1 MIMSFSCS
9 VNNNTVLL
17 SDSKLSAKISFF
29 SHGIP
34 SRISST
40 SAIKENLSIYRNF
53 SAKLSSICS
62 ISPKE
67 NIDFSLKKDL
77 SQSAIGNI
85 SSSTTADLAVN
96 QKLLATGSLRVKKT
110 DKFFGY
116 KPNFRAYEKL
126 YPIQD
131 ISFKTKSTNTNIN
144 VFKIENNLVSNSNIY
159 TSIDEGVFAE
169 DYVDNGKI
177 GYIVS
182 DDSNSFGFT
191 YKVFANGDIEY
202 KFSVTKPSS
211 VAKLSYFAIRSSAP
225 IKNYASK
232 KPEQYKLYDIKLEDP
247 NGKLII
253 QYKDI
258 IITGDGESQFTT
270 YISEPLINNLLLPTW
285 DINYPSIDIA
295 GSYTLRISFTYNCN
309 YFPFNKNFDA
319 GYEQTCIINSDLLNP
334 NPFIGLNISAIEI
347 GNSGGVGIQKDN
359 YFNLFTKVRSK
370 SERTKKVVLPNK
382 LLVTDFNNKI
392 YPEASSVWRTPDGN
406 YTNSTDL
413 QSNALLQKVQ
423 STNVDYGDYINLIY
437 STPSADSGRLV
448 LKFGTNRDRM
458 NTYTDGAFNFGGN
471 KSFNDAVLSE
481 YQYEDYFDVDYAE
494 LKVIAKKHANSPDYP
509 IDVVGY
515 SDDKLLYGT
524 SPIGGFLQN
533 SGALGFDENNVP
545 NVSGYNTFNFG
556 MSNSSLSDQSE
567 YFSNDISPLGDHYIV
582 NNSVL
587 VNSTS
592 FKEYIVPLEIYSDP
606 RKLGNNKYS
615 LSPYFENLYV
625 DICPIPSGASIAHV
639 SLILYYK
646 PANALSLYTLGSP
659 ADKNATRKNITLLPS
674 LSGTIS
680 NPNLSG
686 GSIVG
691 FSNPSN
697 LNTNYSRR
705 WRGNLGE
712 VIVGGDFKK
721 MEFDF
726 SFNHKQ
732 ANSPFL
738 NTYIDFNDKITGGNI
753 YSDDGTLVAQLSNGN
768 ISNYLLSNIGWR
780 YSSEQL
786 FGSVTTPYKSIKW
799 NSNIDDTF
807 DKALKLSG
815 PSNYLKVLSSPS
827 NNSFCIFLRFTPDY
841 GTNLSNQIIFSI
853 SPSSNISSP
862 KIILV
867 RSNNTL
873 VCSSLVTEG
882 PFLTIPLSSDQ
893 KFPASLLIL
902 YNDNGERR
910 IKVYLNNSLNFYQ
923 SAPINNLLLSN
934 NDVIAIGN
942 TTSVSSYTLPMFL
955 HEFGISK
962 DSCNIVSSNP
972 DRSKNQISVSE
983 FFDSYN
989 VPADYIDD
997 DISQWKLGSF
1007 KVCQFSPDFD
1017 FFTKRI
1023 GKDFITFNLSHNG
1036 SGYYQTTNLALP
1048 NNINLSGVS
1057 YHTQIENDF
1066 LRFNL
1071 SDIPQIDQDRF
1082 FAISPRISKNLPKG
1096 YNFYDQALCV
1106 DTILEHDTY
1115 NNIAWSNGK
1124 IGPKFIVSL
1133 YAKTQDS
1140 LERPSKQFGLVNR
1153 SIHHLEPSGCIRKI
1167 TSKFTFNDILD
1178 TSEPWASFDVE
1189 SYSKEFKEKYFLND
1203 INQMFLQYDLVYP
1216 SGEQFS
1222 SKIKIHSSNI
1232 RADDAIYLSATKND
1246 TLSLYTSGSPY
1257 QFAFL
1262 NLFAPENGTS
1272 INGGYFNL
1280 YANSNP
1286 PTPIHESG
1294 LKLFTDSSGYF
1305 TNPEKCNLH
1314 IIGNG
1319 VVGTAEQT
1327 FSSMFGSS
1335 PINGLNLFVSS
1346 KFIREDVM
1354 PLYVNGSGYYIDN
1367 SLNFTMF
1374 GPEGL
1379 ESLNEQLNLRVRGIS
1394 PSFNAYPSSIMPLH
1408 IFNNQQTID
1417 SSSSSFN
1424 LFLSA
1429 FNATIFDTSGN
1440 LPLITLNYPISDSLA
1455 SKSATITWDS
1465 NNVGQGIT
1473 SIDNVYAYVD
1483 ADDNIRGVNL
1493 ACYGDCNK

>member
-1 MIMSFSCS
+1 MTCSSC
-9 VNNNTVLL
+9 VINTNTVLL
-17 SDSKLSAKISFF
+17 SDSKLSAKIS
-29 SHGIP
+29 SVSNGAS

-40 SAIKENLSIYRNF
+40 SALRENVSVYRNF
-53 SAKLSSICS
+53 SARLSSVCS
-62 ISPKE
+62 IAPKE
-67 NIDFSLKKDL
+67 NVDFSLKKDL
-77 SQSAIGNI
+77 SQSAVGNI
-85 SSSTTADLAVN
+85 SSYTSALLAIN
-96 QKLLATGSLRVKKT
+96 QKLFGSGSLKTKKP
-110 DKFFGY
+110 DKFAGY
-116 KPNFRAYEKL
+116 KPSFRASEKL

-131 ISFKTKSTNTNIN
+131 ISFKSKPSNQNIT
-144 VFKIENNLVSNSNIY
+144 VYKIENNIIRSTAIY
-159 TSIDEGVFAE
+159 SSIDDGVFTQ
-169 DYVDNGKI
+169 DYVDNGKVGSI
-177 GYIVS
+177 IS
-182 DDSNSFGFT
+182 DDSQSFGFT
-191 YKVFANGDIEY
+191 YRVFASGDIEY
-202 KFSVTKPSS
+202 KFAVTTPLS
-211 VAKLSYFAIRSSAP
+211 VAKLSYLAVRASAP
-225 IKNYASK
+225 FSSYINK
-232 KPEQYKLYDIKLEDP
+232 KPEQYRLYDIKFEDP

-253 QYKDI
+253 QYEDI
-258 IITGDGESQFTT
+258 LIRGEGESQFTT
-270 YISEPLINNLLLPTW
+270 YISKPLINNLLLPTW
-285 DINYPSIDIA
+285 DANYPSMDIS
-295 GSYTLRISFTYNCN
+295 GPYTLRTSFAYDCSSS
-309 YFPFNKNFDA
+309 PFNVNFDS
-319 GYEQTCIINSDLLNP
+319 GYEQTCIINSNVLNP
-334 NPFIGLNISAIEI
+334 NPFIGLNISALEI

-359 YFNLFTKVRSK
+359 YLNFFTQVRSK
-370 SERTKKVVLPNK
+370 SERTKKIVLPNQ
-382 LLVTDFNNKI
+382 LLLTDFNNKI
-392 YPEASSVWRTPDGN
+392 YPEASSVWRTPDGI
-406 YTNSTDL
+406 YTNTTDL

-437 STPSADSGRLV
+437 STPSIDSGRLV
-448 LKFGTNRDRM
+448 LRFGTNRDRM

-471 KSFNDAVLSE
+471 KSFNDAILSE
-481 YQYEDYFDVDYAE
+481 YQYEDYFDVDYVE
-494 LKVIAKKHANSPDYP
+494 LKVIAKKNANSPDYP

-533 SGALGFDENNVP
+533 GGTLGFNENNVP

-567 YFSNDISPLGDHYIV
+567 YFSNDISPLGDHYII
-582 NNSVL
+582 NNSVV

-606 RKLGNNKYS
+606 RKLGNTRYS

-646 PANALSLYTLGSP
+646 PANALSMHTLGSP
-659 ADKNATRKNITLLPS
+659 SDKNATRKNITLLPS

-691 FSNPSN
+691 FTNPSN

-705 WRGNLGE
+705 WRGNTGE
-712 VIVGGDFKK
+712 IIIGGDFKK

-738 NTYIDFNDKITGGNI
+738 NTYIDFNNKVTDSNI
-753 YSDDGTLVAQLSNGN
+753 YSDDGALVAQLSNGN
-768 ISNYLLSNIGWR
+768 VSSHLLSNVGWR

-786 FGSVTTPYKSIKW
+786 FGSVSTPYKSIKW
-799 NSNIDDTF
+799 ANNIDDTF
-807 DKALKLSG
+807 DKALRLSG
-815 PSNYLKVLSSPS
+815 SSRYLKVFSTPS

-841 GTNLSNQIIFSI
+841 ATSFQTKNLLEVV
-853 SPSSNISSP
+853 SPSNLASP
-862 KIILV
+862 KLVLSYNSGSDLRLATNSAIINAT
-867 RSNNTL
+867 SFFN
-873 VCSSLVTEG
+873 
-882 PFLTIPLSSDQ
+882 Q
-893 KFPASLLIL
+893 KFPLSLLIT
-902 YNDNGERR
+902 YNDDGTNRLKMY
-910 IKVYLNNSLNFYQ
+910 INNSSDVYISTQ
-923 SAPINNLLLSN
+923 VNNLFAG
-934 NDVIAIGN
+934 DEIITVGN
-942 TTSVSSYTLPMFL
+942 SMPSTFLDLPIFL

-962 DSCNIVSSNP
+962 DSCNIVESNP

-989 VPADYIDD
+989 VPASYIDD
-997 DISQWKLGSF
+997 DISQWKLGAF

-1036 SGYYQTTNLALP
+1036 SGYYQTTNLTLP
-1048 NNINLSGVS
+1048 NNINLSGVA

-1066 LRFNL
+1066 LRFDL
-1071 SDIPQIDQDRF
+1071 SDIPQVDQDRF

-1115 NNIAWSNGK
+1115 NNIMWSNGK
-1124 IGPKFIVSL
+1124 VGPKFIVSL

-1153 SIHHLEPSGCIRKI
+1153 SIHHLEPSGCVRKI
-1167 TSKFTFNDILD
+1167 TSKFTFDDILD

-1232 RADDAIYLSATKND
+1232 RSDNAIYLSATKDD
-1246 TLSLYTSGSPY
+1246 TMPLYVSGSPY

-1286 PTPIHESG
+1286 PVQIHESG
-1294 LKLFTDSSGYF
+1294 LKLFVDSSGYF
-1305 TNPEKCNLH
+1305 VNPEICNLYT
-1314 IIGNG
+1314 IANG
-1319 VVGTAEQT
+1319 SLDTSQQT

-1335 PINGLNLFVSS
+1335 PINGLNLFVSG

-1354 PLYVNGSGYYIDN
+1354 PLHAIGSGYYADN
-1367 SLNFTMF
+1367 SLNCMTF
-1374 GPEGL
+1374 GPVGSEFI
-1379 ESLNEQLNLRVRGIS
+1379 NEQLPMRVRGIS
-1394 PSFNAYPSSIMPLH
+1394 QSFNAYPSSVMSLH
-1408 IFNNQQTID
+1408 TFNDQQIINN
-1417 SSSSSFN
+1417 SSSSFN

-1473 SIDNVYAYVD
+1473 SVDNVYAYVD

-1493 ACYGDCNK
+1493 ACYGDCNT